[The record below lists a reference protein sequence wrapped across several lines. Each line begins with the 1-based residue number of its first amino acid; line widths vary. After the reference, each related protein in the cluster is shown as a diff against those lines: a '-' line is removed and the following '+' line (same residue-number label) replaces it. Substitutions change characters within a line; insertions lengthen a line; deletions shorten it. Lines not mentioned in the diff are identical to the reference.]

1 MWDLINHVRI
11 IEFILRIM
19 VSRKNDVKK
28 RVFKSLFLLKCP
40 DKLGKRRWDTVH
52 RGDPFR

>member
-1 MWDLINHVRI
+1 MWDFINYVRI

-28 RVFKSLFLLKCP
+28 CVFKSLFLLKCL
-40 DKLGKRRWDTVH
+40 DKLGKRRWDIVY
-52 RGDPFR
+52 RGDLFR